1 MEKVTFQKNEKETV
15 EYYILEQTRIS
26 GVNYL
31 LVADTKEGDGEAV
44 ILKEISAAEEEIGGY
59 TDDLTEEEF
68 EAVVPIFE
76 NLLEDVELI

>member
-1 MEKVTFQKNEKETV
+1 MEKVTFQKNENETV

-31 LVADTKEGDGEAV
+31 LVTDTEEGDGEAV
-44 ILKEISAAEEEIGGY
+44 ILKEVSAAEDEIGGY
-59 TDDLTEEEF
+59 TDDLTDEEF

-76 NLLEDVELI
+76 NLLEDVDLI

>member
-1 MEKVTFQKNEKETV
+1 MEKVTFQKNENESV

-26 GVNYL
+26 GINYL
-31 LVADTKEGDGEAV
+31 LVTDAKEGDGEAI
-44 ILKEISAAEEEIGGY
+44 ILKEVSAAEDEIGGY

-76 NLLEDVELI
+76 NLLEDVDLI